1 MDTYLNFKAFQAS
14 ARFGSFSRAAREL
27 DIAVSVVTKRVN
39 QLEHQ
44 LHAVL
49 FERTTRQLTL
59 TEAGRHYLERSR
71 PLLAEFDDLLKGPS
85 RHPGDIGDALRIKA
99 PTSLTVFQLR
109 QVFDAYQAEF
119 RKVRLEVV
127 LIDRAVDPVLEGFD
141 VSVGAHWNRSFAG
154 VLEKP
159 LCPLRRIVCA
169 SPDYVAERGSPVHPR
184 DLIDHDC
191 LSFIPTGNAW
201 TFEHRHGP
209 ITINVTPHLASNDG
223 QMLVDA
229 ALNGRGIVL
238 SSTYIVKDLVRSGR
252 LMPLLVDFPIPDL
265 WIKAVTPI
273 RRATAP
279 AVVALIDRLE
289 AFLSP
294 VPPWE
299 A

>member
-1 MDTYLNFKAFQAS
+1 VDTYRNFKAFQAA

-27 DIAVSVVTKRVN
+27 GLAVSVVTKRVN

-44 LHAVL
+44 LQAVL

-59 TEAGRHYLERSR
+59 TEAGRDYLERSR

-85 RHPGDIGDALRIKA
+85 RNPGDIGDFLRVKA
-99 PTSLTVFQLR
+99 PTSLTLFQLR
-109 QVFDAYQAEF
+109 KVFDAYQAEF
-119 RKVRLEVV
+119 RKVRLEIV

-141 VSVGAHWNRSFAG
+141 VSIGAQWSRSFAG

-169 SPDYVAERGSPVHPR
+169 SPDYIAERGAPAHPR
-184 DLIDHDC
+184 ELIDHDC

-201 TFEHRHGP
+201 TFNDRHGP
-209 ITINVTPHLASNDG
+209 ITIDVTPHLASNDG

-229 ALNGRGIVL
+229 ALDGRGIVL
-238 SSTYIVKDLVRSGR
+238 SSTYIVKEFVREGR
-252 LMPLLVDFPIPDL
+252 LVPLLVDFPIPDL

-279 AVVALIDRLE
+279 AVVALIDRLD

-299 A
+299 T

>member
-1 MDTYLNFKAFQAS
+1 MDTYRNFKAFQAA

-27 DIAVSVVTKRVN
+27 GLAVSVVTKRVN

-44 LHAVL
+44 LQAVL

-59 TEAGRHYLERSR
+59 TEAGRDYLERSR

-85 RHPGDIGDALRIKA
+85 RNPGDIGDFLRVKA
-99 PTSLTVFQLR
+99 PTSLTLFQLR
-109 QVFDAYQAEF
+109 KVFDAYQAEF
-119 RKVRLEVV
+119 RKVRLEIV

-141 VSVGAHWNRSFAG
+141 VSIGAQWSRSFAG

-169 SPDYVAERGSPVHPR
+169 SPDYIAERGAPAHPR
-184 DLIDHDC
+184 ELIDHDC

-201 TFEHRHGP
+201 TFNDRHGP
-209 ITINVTPHLASNDG
+209 ITIDVTPHLASNDG

-229 ALNGRGIVL
+229 ALDGRGIVL
-238 SSTYIVKDLVRSGR
+238 SSTYIVKEFVREGR
-252 LMPLLVDFPIPDL
+252 LVPLLVDFPIPDL

-279 AVVALIDRLE
+279 AVVALIDRLD

-299 A
+299 T

>member
-1 MDTYLNFKAFQAS
+1 MDTYLNFKAFQA
-14 ARFGSFSRAAREL
+14 AVRFGSFSRAAREL
-27 DIAVSVVTKRVN
+27 GLAVSVVTKRVN

-44 LHAVL
+44 LQAVL

-85 RHPGDIGDALRIKA
+85 RNPGDIGDFLRVKA

-119 RKVRLEVV
+119 RKVRLEIV

-141 VSVGAHWNRSFAG
+141 LSVGAHWNRSFAG

-169 SPDYVAERGSPVHPR
+169 SPDYIAERGHPAHPR

-201 TFEHRHGP
+201 TFNDRHGP
-209 ITINVTPHLASNDG
+209 ITIDVTPYLSSNDG
-223 QMLVDA
+223 QMLVNA
-229 ALNGRGIVL
+229 ALDGRGVVL
-238 SSTYIVKDLVRSGR
+238 TSTYIVKEFIRDGR
-252 LMPLLVDFPIPDL
+252 LVPLLVDFPIPDL

-279 AVVALIDRLE
+279 AVVALIDRLD

-299 A
+299 M